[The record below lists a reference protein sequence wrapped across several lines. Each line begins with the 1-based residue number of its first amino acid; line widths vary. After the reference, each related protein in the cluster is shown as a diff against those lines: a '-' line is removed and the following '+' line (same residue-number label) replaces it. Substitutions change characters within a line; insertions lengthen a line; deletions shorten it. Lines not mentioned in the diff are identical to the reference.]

1 MEISHSQVAIRLGVA
16 ALGGLAV
23 GIEREFSV
31 KHGKHA
37 PHFAGTRTFLLLGM
51 LGAIGSEL
59 IHSGLAGAGIAIF
72 IASAVLVVAAYAI
85 TSRQSDVGGTTEVA
99 ALIVLAGGA
108 LAGAGRLTLA
118 SGLFA
123 VTTLVLVEKSRFHT
137 FVARIE
143 SHELIAAVRF
153 AVLALVI
160 FPLLPQ
166 GMLGPAPGFSPREIW
181 ALVLLFSGFSFASF
195 IALRLVGLHRG
206 YGLTGLL
213 GGIISSTAVTL
224 NFAKESRLQPQLG
237 RVLGLGVIAACTVL
251 PLRVLVLTSALST
264 PLAVALLPYLLIP
277 FGAGL
282 VAAGLTLRRNDPLT
296 IKAATPKNPLRFHT
310 AVQMALIFQV
320 VLYLMGWMRHAFGSS
335 GMLTSAGLVGLTD
348 VDPII
353 YSMVKLGGHNGAVS
367 VAAQALAIGVLSNTL
382 FKLIVALV
390 VGRGQFRH
398 VAAFGLVTM
407 GLATLA
413 ALIVYR

>member
-1 MEISHSQVAIRLGVA
+1 MGLSHAQVAIRLGVA

-37 PHFAGTRTFLLLGM
+37 LHFAGTRTFLLLGL
-51 LGAIGSEL
+51 LGAIGAEL
-59 IHSGLAGAGIAIF
+59 AHSGLAGAGIAIF
-72 IASAVLVVAAYAI
+72 IASAVLIVAAYMI
-85 TSRQSDVGGTTEVA
+85 TSQRSDVGGTTEVA
-99 ALIVLAGGA
+99 ALIVLAAGA
-108 LAGAGRLTLA
+108 LAGLGRLTLA

-137 FVARIE
+137 FVSRIE

-166 GMLGPAPGFSPREIW
+166 GTLGPPPGFSPREIW
-181 ALVLLFSGFSFASF
+181 ALVLLFSGFSFISF

-213 GGIISSTAVTL
+213 GGIVSSTATTL
-224 NFAKESRLQPQLG
+224 SFARESRQQPQLG
-237 RVLGLGVIAACTVL
+237 RVLGMGVIAACTVL

-264 PLAVALLPYLLIP
+264 PLAVALLPYMLIP

-282 VAAGLTLRRNDPLT
+282 AAAGLTLRRNDPMT
-296 IKAATPKNPLRFHT
+296 IKAATPKNPLRFQT
-310 AVQMALIFQV
+310 AVQMALVFQG
-320 VLYLMGWMRHAFGSS
+320 VLYLTGWMRHAFGSS
-335 GMLTSAGLVGLTD
+335 GMLASAGLVGLTD
-348 VDPII
+348 VDALI
-353 YSMVKLGGHNGAVS
+353 YSMVKLGGHNGVVA

-382 FKLIVALV
+382 FKLTLAWV
-390 VGRGQFRH
+390 VGRGHFRH
-398 VAAFGLVTM
+398 VAAFGLITM

-413 ALIVYR
+413 ALLVFR